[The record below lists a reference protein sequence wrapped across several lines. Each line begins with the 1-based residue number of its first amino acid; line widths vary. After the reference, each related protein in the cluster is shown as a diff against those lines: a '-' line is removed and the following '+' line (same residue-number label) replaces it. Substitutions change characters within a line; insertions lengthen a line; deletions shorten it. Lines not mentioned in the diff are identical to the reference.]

1 MLNSFK
7 DKLTYLG
14 LSFKREILVLV
25 ALNLALGTVMFV
37 LIFFKVS
44 LIIIIVVG
52 CMFPVFNYLYLSRYG
67 DEIRKINE
75 LHNNEFISLLP
86 YFEMFIAN
94 HNNVYKS
101 FQMLLPYSSE
111 WMYERIDTLLKE
123 IDQDKSVAPFIKF
136 GNQFTNLVFQNVMIS
151 IFQMI
156 EQGESNIALLQFDY
170 LFTSLS
176 EVLYHERISNKKKSL
191 DKLNVFPLIGA
202 GLITV
207 ILTFA
212 IMSILGDL
220 VNVI

>member
-14 LSFKREILVLV
+14 LSFKREILILV
-25 ALNLALGTVMFV
+25 ALNLALGMVMFV

-52 CMFPVFNYLYLSRYG
+52 CMFPVFNYLYLCRYG

-156 EQGESNIALLQFDY
+156 DDGASSNYLTQFD
-170 LFTSLS
+170 LIFDKFSD
-176 EVLYHERISNKKKSL
+176 LYESHN
-191 DKLNVFPLIGA
+191 
-202 GLITV
+202 
-207 ILTFA
+207 
-212 IMSILGDL
+212 
-220 VNVI
+220 